1 MLVKWL
7 KYLFPLLL
15 VPVLY
20 GQQKQM
26 ELKASDIIQIPE
38 QFSNKIGSG
47 DLVKDI
53 SEKLFLRNTN
63 RTNKLFDE
71 KTKVVLYLKDY
82 PSTKQL
88 DTFRS
93 MGLECDIDSWTPPIF
108 DHPYGFILADLPV
121 SKLIDVLTLD
131 FVKKVDD
138 AEQLSL
144 PQNNESEKVIR
155 ADQLWVPRIYR

>member
-1 MLVKWL
+1 
-7 KYLFPLLL
+7 
-15 VPVLY
+15 
-20 GQQKQM
+20 M

-93 MGLECDIDSWTPPIF
+93 MGQNV
-108 DHPYGFILADLPV
+108 ILIPGHLLF
-121 SKLIDVLTLD
+121 LIILMVL
-131 FVKKVDD
+131 
-138 AEQLSL
+138 
-144 PQNNESEKVIR
+144 
-155 ADQLWVPRIYR
+155 Y